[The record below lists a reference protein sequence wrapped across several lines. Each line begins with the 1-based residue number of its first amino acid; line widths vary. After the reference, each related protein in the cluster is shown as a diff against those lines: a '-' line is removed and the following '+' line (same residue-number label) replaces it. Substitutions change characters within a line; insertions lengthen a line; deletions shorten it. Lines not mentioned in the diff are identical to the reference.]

1 MSTDTNPIIQPPA
14 ALLTTVTNP
23 NTKQTD
29 YAFPLQ
35 TDAWLK
41 MQAVVKTA
49 IAFPLSAADFTNL
62 YGTFTDEGSVES
74 AVAILGAIQKTAAE
88 YGDPQ
93 TLISELPQFQKA
105 NQAPASIYGHAV
117 WLAAQTQTAAQQIGS
132 LLQEGITDIGTESD
146 PNTRLNDL
154 TELLTGQGGVNSYAN
169 ALSGYIQNFEKVV
182 TAFYQELNNEL
193 TGNTNSLK
201 TYLNSANN
209 VYKDAQGDVSADQTK
224 ISQLNSD
231 IKQLNDEY
239 IGFTVAGSVAPLIFL
254 FPLFGPF
261 LAIADAATF
270 GELAT
275 KVSNELGGLRDELK
289 GVSADEQKKTALVTQ
304 LQGFNLSAQDV
315 EADGTAFLDTIS
327 KLSGGWTEFSNQIT
341 LRLQS
346 LTVQDLQDWSAF
358 MQKINFQSAVKGW
371 GLISSKAET
380 FFQTGLVQF
389 DPPPASFGVVAR

>member
-1 MSTDTNPIIQPPA
+1 VSTDTNPIIQPPA
-14 ALLTTVTNP
+14 ALLTAVTNP
-23 NTKQTD
+23 NTEQTD

-132 LLQEGITDIGTESD
+132 LLQEGLTDIGTESD

-182 TAFYQELNNEL
+182 SAFYLELNNEL

-270 GELAT
+270 GVLAT

-315 EADGTAFLDTIS
+315 EGDGTAFLDTIS

-346 LTVQDLQDWSAF
+346 LTVQDLQDWGAF